1 MSLRWKVA
9 LALATLSVVATLA
22 IGAASY
28 RSTRDRLLA
37 EVDQSLIEVQNAVT
51 DAQSRRE
58 SLPGRGPLS
67 GFDAQLIGPNGNV
80 VESTFPVEIA
90 IADADVALIGQ
101 TRSWRITTVDTDA
114 GSYRVRTIGLQRGA
128 VQVGRS
134 LAETNRILD
143 SLQRRIVLWSLIVG
157 GVATA
162 AGWAIASSVTASLR
176 RLTGAAEHVA
186 STGRLDVEI
195 GASGS
200 DEVGR
205 LTTAFDRML
214 AALGRSREDQR
225 RLVQDAGHE
234 LRTPLTSLRT
244 NLDTL
249 QRYPELS
256 HDDREAIIADLRA
269 ETDELTDLVNE
280 VVAVASGEN
289 SDEPFVPFDLAALV
303 ADVAA
308 RYERRAGRAVR
319 VVSVPSMVTAQRA
332 GVQRAVSCLLDNARK
347 FDPSDAPI
355 DVTVGGGEVVVADR
369 GPGID
374 PSDQARVFD
383 RFYRSDAARTLSGSG
398 LGLSI
403 VRETAERHGGTAF
416 ARGREGGGAEVGFR
430 LGHEPG
436 AERQ

>member
-9 LALATLSVVATLA
+9 LALAAVSVVATLA

-37 EVDQSLIEVQNAVT
+37 EIDRSLVDVQGLISDGQVN
-51 DAQSRRE
+51 RE
-58 SLPGRGPLS
+58 SLPRRGPFT
-67 GFDAQLIGPNGNV
+67 GFDAQLIGPDGIII
-80 VESTFPVEIA
+80 ESTFPVDLPVD
-90 IADADVALIGQ
+90 DADLALVGQ
-101 TRSWRITTVDTDA
+101 PRSSRLATVDTAA
-114 GSYRVRTIGLQRGA
+114 GSYRVRTVGLPRNA
-128 VQVGRS
+128 VQIGRS
-134 LAETNRILD
+134 LAEMNRILD
-143 SLQRRIVLWSLIVG
+143 SLQNRIVLWSLIVG
-157 GVATA
+157 GAATA
-162 AGWAIASSVTASLR
+162 AGWAISSSVTASLR
-176 RLTGAAEHVA
+176 RLTNAAEHVE
-186 STGRLDVEI
+186 STGRLDVEV
-195 GASGS
+195 GDAGT

-249 QRYPELS
+249 QRYSDLS
-256 HDDREAIIADLRA
+256 PDDREAIIADLRA

-280 VVAVASGEN
+280 VIAVASGEN
-289 SDEPFVPFDLAALV
+289 SDEPFVSFDLAVLV

-347 FDPSDAPI
+347 FDASDAPI

-374 PSDQARVFD
+374 PADQARVFD

-416 ARGREGGGAEVGFR
+416 VRRREGGGAEVGFR
-430 LGHEPG
+430 LGLAPG
-436 AERQ
+436 AVQQ